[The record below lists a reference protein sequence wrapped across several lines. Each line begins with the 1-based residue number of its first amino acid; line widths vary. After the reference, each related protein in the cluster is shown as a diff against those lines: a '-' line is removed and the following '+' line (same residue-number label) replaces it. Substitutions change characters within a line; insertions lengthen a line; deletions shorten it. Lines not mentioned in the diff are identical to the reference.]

1 MDILEKRLLSEKEI
15 TKKFIEYQ
23 QTGNDQIREEIIKNY
38 VYIVKTIAKKISE
51 ETGFLKEEL
60 ESYGYEG
67 LIQAIDCYD
76 MTKDGS
82 RINYITQAIRKTMF
96 NGFSE
101 LIEFGGRRVTCAYL
115 LERHQVEKEYEKTLL
130 EDTSIVDIIL
140 D

>member
-1 MDILEKRLLSEKEI
+1 
-15 TKKFIEYQ
+15 
-23 QTGNDQIREEIIKNY
+23 
-38 VYIVKTIAKKISE
+38 
-51 ETGFLKEEL
+51 
-60 ESYGYEG
+60 
-67 LIQAIDCYD
+67 

-130 EDTSIVDIIL
+130 EDTSMVDIIL